1 MAPRAIGVDIEP
13 IRAFA
18 ALAPRSIAA
27 ALTQRERDLLATVG
41 DDGGRL
47 LCQLWCLK
55 EALGKARGRGL
66 LDSRHQDLLEVA
78 IECGSRSA
86 MWIEWGDWWFLRI
99 EPADGWVGAV
109 AVRGSPSPLLVSL
122 GAACGAWPTGDCACE
137 PACHS
142 CFW

>member
-55 EALGKARGRGL
+55 EALGKARGGQSAPL
-66 LDSRHQDLLEVA
+66 VLPMVNRHEREREAPRRTIRRDAKEGGRVTG
-78 IECGSRSA
+78 IRSPGDGSCG
-86 MWIEWGDWWFLRI
+86 
-99 EPADGWVGAV
+99 
-109 AVRGSPSPLLVSL
+109 
-122 GAACGAWPTGDCACE
+122 
-137 PACHS
+137 
-142 CFW
+142 